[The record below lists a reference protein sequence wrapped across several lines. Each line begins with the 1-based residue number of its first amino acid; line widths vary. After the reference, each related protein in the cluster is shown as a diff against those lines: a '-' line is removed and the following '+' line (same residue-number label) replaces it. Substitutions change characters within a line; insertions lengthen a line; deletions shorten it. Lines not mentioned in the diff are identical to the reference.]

1 MGLAAVGRT
10 TKGSVLSVGN
20 ETGEGRS
27 TVSFKEWE
35 SARTPSGLGTG
46 RRLGF
51 RLAGVCAAAM
61 LVAACSNKVVDLPE
75 PGGQNTLPNG
85 EDPSSIP
92 GTGNGGGGGNAEE
105 CAPGRFARK
114 AIWLSD
120 VQFANAIT
128 SLLGPGALPADQA
141 PDASLKPFSQKGVVV
156 NTSMLRTRL
165 DAAEAA
171 ASSLT
176 GEVGTL
182 SGCAAT
188 DDACAQAYIADLA
201 HRAFRRPV
209 AQAELTDL
217 NAVYAVG
224 RETSLEVG
232 IQLATQAIIA
242 SPSFSYRTEFGDT
255 VVDAATGTRKLGGVE
270 LASLLSFWLTDAPP
284 DDALLTAAES
294 GALDQPGEV
303 QRQVERML
311 SSDEARDSITLTLM
325 SAWGMSNIFGNAK
338 DPNAFP
344 EYGPLLQSNMFEET
358 RLFLNNALWSGGST
372 VDQVLTS
379 RRSFVNQSLA
389 DLYDVPFTGSDP
401 TEFVPIDLPEG
412 QRAGLLTQPSLL
424 AARARTTDTSVVARG
439 LFVRASLLCLDR
451 PPPPPEDVIAQVQE
465 LLAADLTE
473 RERADF
479 RAMTSPCKNCHSSID
494 GFGLML
500 ENYDAIGRY
509 RTELDGEPIDATVD
523 LGPLGYEG
531 TYSGVVDFVSAA
543 AEDPQ
548 FTACMARHLAVY
560 ATGED
565 IVKTRDCELEG
576 FANAV
581 PSEMTLSEIVASLAE
596 SPLLTTRSG
605 E

>member
-1 MGLAAVGRT
+1 
-10 TKGSVLSVGN
+10 
-20 ETGEGRS
+20 
-27 TVSFKEWE
+27 VSFKECE
-35 SARTPSGLGTG
+35 SVRTPSGLGTE

-51 RLAGVCAAAM
+51 RMAGACAAAM
-61 LVAACSNKVVDLPE
+61 LLAACSNKVVDLPE
-75 PGGQNTLPNG
+75 PGGQGVLPNG
-85 EDPSSIP
+85 ENPSTVP
-92 GTGNGGGGGNAEE
+92 GTGNGGAAGGDE
-105 CAPGRFARK
+105 CGPGRFARK
-114 AIWLSD
+114 AVLLSD
-120 VQFANAIT
+120 LQFANAIT
-128 SLLGPGALPADQA
+128 SLLGPEAVPADQA
-141 PDASLKPFSQKGVVV
+141 ADPSLKPFSQKGAVV
-156 NTSMLRTRL
+156 NTSLLRTRL

-171 ASSLT
+171 AASLT
-176 GEVGTL
+176 GAVGTR

-209 AQAELTDL
+209 APAELTDL
-217 NAVYAVG
+217 NAVYTLG

-232 IQLATQAIIA
+232 VQLATEAIIA
-242 SPSFSYRTEFGDT
+242 SPSFNYRTEFGTT
-255 VVDAATGTRKLGGVE
+255 VADAATGTRKLAGVE

-284 DDALLTAAES
+284 DDVLLASAES

-303 QRQVERML
+303 GRQVERML
-311 SSDEARDSITLTLM
+311 SSEEARDSLTLTLM
-325 SAWGMSNIFGNAK
+325 SAWGMSKIFDTTK
-338 DPNAFP
+338 DPGTFP
-344 EYGPLLQSNMFEET
+344 EYGPLLQANMFEET
-358 RLFLNNALWSGGST
+358 RLFLDNALWSGGST
-372 VDQVLTS
+372 LDQVLTS
-379 RRSFVNQSLA
+379 RRSFVNQTLA
-389 DLYDVPFTGSDP
+389 DLYDVPFTGTDP
-401 TEFVPIDLPEG
+401 TQFVQVELPEG
-412 QRAGLLTQPSLL
+412 ERAGLLTQPSLL
-424 AARARTTDTSVVARG
+424 AARARTIDTSVVARG
-439 LFVRASLLCLDR
+439 LFVRASLLCMDR
-451 PPPPPEDVIAQVQE
+451 PPPPPEEVIAQVNE

-509 RTELDGEPIDATVD
+509 RTELEGEPIDPTVN

-531 TYSGVVDFVSAA
+531 TFTGAVDFVSAA
-543 AEDPQ
+543 AADPQ

-565 IVKTRDCELEG
+565 IVKTNDCELDG

-581 PSEMTLSEIVASLAE
+581 PSEMTLSEIVATLAE